1 MRNLNNSEQ
10 SDVENVQNI
19 EKVVRK
25 ILELIKCFSLARNTA
40 AKNNTMKNIF
50 VSYTTDVEYNYGLF
64 GSGL

>member
-1 MRNLNNSEQ
+1 M
-10 SDVENVQNI
+10 ENVQNI